1 MDIMLKISNDD
12 VKRLLMEYGDEEMER
27 IDRLAEVTPPH
38 RFSLR
43 FRIRMRLLLW
53 RMAFKPTLVVSNTK
67 VHGPSPVTRYIP
79 LKRMTIVFI
88 AIILAMIGLCGT
100 AIGVRNA
107 FRLVEKVFPK
117 YSDIRYENPV
127 PQEQAEFEFYE
138 FTYIPEGYVFDDDRS
153 MYSHVSGTA
162 YTRYYNDKHY
172 FILRQQYAK
181 GSYSHFNTEN
191 IELTPMRVNQIDGYY
206 YSNQGIEKFTW
217 IDDKY
222 CLTISGTISQD
233 TLFKLVESIKKQ

>member
-1 MDIMLKISNDD
+1 MLKISNDD

-127 PQEQAEFEFYE
+127 PQKQEEFELYE
-138 FTYIPEGYVFDDDRS
+138 FTYIPEGFVLDEKESAFSKFSGVATTY
-153 MYSHVSGTA
+153 YSNGKCFLV
-162 YTRYYNDKHY
+162 
-172 FILRQQYAK
+172 LRQQFAD
-181 GSYSHFNTEN
+181 GINFHFNTED
-191 IELTPMRVNQIDGYY
+191 IEMVPMSIEHIEGFYC
-206 YSNQGIEKFTW
+206 SNQSINIFAW
-217 IDDKY
+217 INGNY
-222 CLTISGTISQD
+222 CLTVSGNIDQD
-233 TLFKLVESIKKQ
+233 ILSKLVLGVNKSQ